1 MIRQHTIY
9 QKASNIPITLD
20 LWEQT
25 EYIVDFGEGWTQYD
39 EQQVLQDYRTILQ
52 PLHGSLYQLNY
63 VNFVGIT
70 RFCGMTYRVLSR
82 KLSAENIEQMHR
94 LICSKVATL
103 PYHPHTPTQTSW
115 TENAQ
120 TETQPLHQWYG
131 LRIALLE
138 NWEGASLRE
147 WWQLINRDPH
157 HCLMDSKIRRP
168 IGLAT
173 SVGMETVTGIITHPE
188 SWIELPEHHALQQS
202 AVAKTLAIGSKRYM
216 PSEVYD
222 QEMNISYDTTENRL
236 IKRIVQETY
245 ALTDWMDNRLR
256 SDRHFYNRTELELQN
271 IQMVA
276 CLNELLASNWLE
288 ETGELQT
295 LPQASTVLQRKAGYR
310 QWYSFYQHWLLGGS
324 YPFAE
329 EEIRILVDTKELS
342 RIYEYWCYFMI
353 IEIVEEL
360 TGVSPSVFERNVEK
374 NQLERLVNGLC
385 VKFDLPEEL
394 LSIYYNRCFTA
405 GKESYSQTYKPDISL
420 YIQGVWHH
428 FDAKLK
434 MDTDSNQIK
443 SVKKEDLDKMHTYR
457 DAIQNTESVWVL
469 YPDDQDSRLFYQDPR
484 SLNSVGGIGAVSV
497 TPSNTR
503 SLKYVISELIP
514 IGKPSI

>member
-1 MIRQHTIY
+1 MIRKHTIY
-9 QKASNIPITLD
+9 QKASKIPIALD

-25 EYIVDFGEGWTQYD
+25 EYIVDFGEDWTQHD
-39 EQQVLQDYRTILQ
+39 EQQVLQDYSTILQ

-63 VNFVGIT
+63 LNFVGIT
-70 RFCGMTYRVLSR
+70 RFCGITYRVLSR
-82 KLSAENIEQMHR
+82 KLSTENIEQMHR

-103 PYHPHTPTQTSW
+103 PYHSHTPIQTSW

-120 TETQPLHQWYG
+120 TEAQPLYQWYG

-157 HCLMDSKIRRP
+157 HCLMGSTIRRP
-168 IGLAT
+168 IGLAA
-173 SVGMETVTGIITHPE
+173 SVGIETVMGIITHPE
-188 SWIELPEHHALQQS
+188 SWVELPEHHALQQS

-216 PSEVYD
+216 PSEVHD
-222 QEMNISYDTTENRL
+222 QEINISYDTMENRL
-236 IKRIVQETY
+236 IKRIVQEMCS
-245 ALTDWMDNRLR
+245 LTDWMDNRLR
-256 SDRHFYNRTELELQN
+256 SGRHFYNRTELELQN
-271 IQMVA
+271 IQMTE

-324 YPFAE
+324 YPLAE
-329 EEIRILVDTKELS
+329 EEIRVLVDTKELS

-353 IEIVEEL
+353 IDMVEEL

-374 NQLERLVNGLC
+374 NQIERLVNGLC
-385 VKFDLPEEL
+385 VKFDLPEGP
-394 LSIYYNRCFTA
+394 LSIYYNRCFT
-405 GKESYSQTYKPDISL
+405 GGNESYSQTYKPDISL
-420 YIQGVWHH
+420 YVKGIWHH

-434 MDTDSNQIK
+434 VNTDSNQIK

-457 DAIQNTESVWVL
+457 DAIQNTESVRIL
-469 YPDDQDSRLFYQDPR
+469 YPDDRGTRIFYRDFR
-484 SLNSVGGIGAVSV
+484 SLNSVGGIGAVAL
-497 TPSNTR
+497 TPSNTGHLKCVIDEFIHVG
-503 SLKYVISELIP
+503 SLSE
-514 IGKPSI
+514 